1 MLSVSRLLN
10 GTVEP
15 GDALRYGRSTARGP
29 AHLLHYTADKNPV
42 VVWNVTQRCNL
53 HCAHCYSSSKNRH
66 YPGELDTA
74 EGHELLRDLGEFGVP
89 TVLFSGG
96 EPLMRDDLF
105 ELAGAASDRGL
116 RTVLSTNG
124 THIDREV
131 AERIAAAG
139 FSYVGISL
147 DGPQPAHDKIRGSR
161 GAFAGAVSGIE
172 RCQEAGLRTGIRY
185 TVHGLNRQHLGEIFG
200 LAESLSVDRLCVY
213 HLAYAGR
220 GDKLRAIDLE
230 PGETRELVNEIFR
243 RTEDLGR
250 RGVPL
255 EVLTVDNPVDNVL
268 LYMRVAERKPER
280 AADIYRLLS
289 WNGGNQSGIAV
300 ACVDPR
306 GNVHPDQFSWQ
317 VTAGNVRERP
327 FSEIWSDSR
336 NLVLRPYRQR
346 PRKLKGRCRNCA
358 WEPLCNGGLRVRAES
373 ATGDAAAP
381 DPACYLSDAEI
392 ARGPHARSP
401 VPAA

>member
-29 AHLLHYTADKNPV
+29 AHLLHYTADKKPV

-66 YPGELDTA
+66 YPGELDTEA
-74 EGHELLRDLGEFGVP
+74 GRELLRDLAEFGVP

-105 ELAGAASDRGL
+105 ELAAAARDHGL

-124 THIDREV
+124 TRIDREV

-147 DGPQPAHDKIRGSR
+147 DGPQAVHDKIRGSC
-161 GAFAGAVSGIE
+161 GAFAGAVKGIE
-172 RCQEAGLRTGIRY
+172 RSQEVGLRTGVRF
-185 TVHGLNRQHLGEIFG
+185 TVHGLNREHLGDVFS
-200 LAESLSVDRLCVY
+200 LAETLGVDRLCVY

-230 PGETRELVNEIFR
+230 PAETRELVNEIFR

-250 RGVPL
+250 RGIAL

-268 LYMRVAERKPER
+268 LYKRVAEQTPER
-280 AADIYRLLS
+280 AADVFQLLR

-300 ACVDPR
+300 ACVDPS
-306 GNVHPDQFSWQ
+306 GNVHPDQFSWNI
-317 VTAGNVRERP
+317 TAGNVRERS
-327 FSEIWSDSR
+327 FSEIWSDSS

-346 PRKLKGRCRNCA
+346 PRDLKGRCGNCL
-358 WEPLCNGGLRVRAES
+358 WEPVCNGGLRVRAES

-381 DPACYLSDAEI
+381 DPACYLTDAEI
-392 ARGPHARSP
+392 ARGPQA
-401 VPAA
+401 PAQSA